1 MKRISNNIENT
12 IIIKT
17 TKESN
22 ESKIGFIEKQ
32 TKKNIL
38 SFNPLSK
45 NTIKKIITKQ
55 NKNLTNEQIEKII
68 EKSNYLE
75 ENAKNINNLI
85 NENLVNFNEVTQNLW
100 YNITKEVKIWNY
112 Y

>member
-1 MKRISNNIENT
+1 M
-12 IIIKT
+12 
-17 TKESN
+17 
-22 ESKIGFIEKQ
+22 
-32 TKKNIL
+32 
-38 SFNPLSK
+38 

-100 YNITKEVKIWNY
+100 YNVIKEVKIWNY